1 MKIGDLVKYNEQLES
16 GAVHRG
22 IIVDGPKRVD
32 TIVGPPIQWE
42 VVWYDTPTRGWWNE
56 EFLEM
61 VSELPSR

>member
-1 MKIGDLVKYNEQLES
+1 MKIGDLVKYNEYTTED
-16 GAVHRG
+16 VHRG
-22 IIVDGPKRVD
+22 IVVGGPKRVD

-56 EFLEM
+56 EFLEL

>member
-1 MKIGDLVKYNEQLES
+1 MKVGDLVKYNEYAAE
-16 GAVHRG
+16 AVHRG
-22 IIVDGPKRVD
+22 IVVGGPKRVD